1 MLAYFQYFPIHVLI
15 MIGTHK
21 RLSISV
27 LPGGRRRKRDTA
39 ESRENIRQT
48 VQQILSD
55 CLASQEPTTPSSTET
70 TTLHPDVAN
79 GKQHP
84 VF

>member
-1 MLAYFQYFPIHVLI
+1 MTTTDTPNRF
-15 MIGTHK
+15 
-21 RLSISV
+21 SISV

-39 ESRENIRQT
+39 ESRENMGQT
-48 VQQILSD
+48 VLQILSD
-55 CLASQEPTTPSSTET
+55 CLASQEPTTPPSTQT

>member
-1 MLAYFQYFPIHVLI
+1 MTTTDTPRI
-15 MIGTHK
+15 
-21 RLSISV
+21 SIPV
-27 LPGGRRRKRDTA
+27 LPGGSRRKRDTA

-48 VQQILSD
+48 VLQILSD
-55 CLASQEPTTPSSTET
+55 CLASQELTTPPSSQT

-79 GKQHP
+79 GNQHP